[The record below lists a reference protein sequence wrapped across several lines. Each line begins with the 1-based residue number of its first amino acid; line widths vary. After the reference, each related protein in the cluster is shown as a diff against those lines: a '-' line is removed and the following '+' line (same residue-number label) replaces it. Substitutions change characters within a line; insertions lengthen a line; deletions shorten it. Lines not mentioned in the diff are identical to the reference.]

1 LSYEGNNNTTN
12 DDDDDD
18 GTNDDDDSQQYGN
31 APRRNNN
38 LTYHPLNICV
48 NLDEKKAVASVWLL
62 CRIGR
67 SASTSS
73 LQSSSSSPSSV
84 EYEETVTV
92 LHWWRRGKVWEC
104 FRQSGT
110 KVVGS

>member
-1 LSYEGNNNTTN
+1 
-12 DDDDDD
+12 
-18 GTNDDDDSQQYGN
+18 
-31 APRRNNN
+31 
-38 LTYHPLNICV
+38 
-48 NLDEKKAVASVWLL
+48 
-62 CRIGR
+62 
-67 SASTSS
+67 